1 MGPLSIRI
9 GIVDDH
15 PVVVGGL
22 AAALDAVDGFEV
34 VDRAG
39 SIREAEGLLA
49 RDGLD
54 VVLMDVRL
62 PDGNGL
68 ELLARTEGS
77 RRVAVIVISSFE
89 TTQYVAAAVRF
100 GAQGFVLKT
109 APLDEV
115 VEAVRRVATGG
126 SAFSAGQLRE
136 GLRGPI
142 RLRPRERDVLRRV
155 LAGQSNDEIAA
166 GLRTSRK
173 TVEKN
178 LSELFR
184 RFGVASRLE
193 LGLRAEREAW
203 LEIEPR

>member
-1 MGPLSIRI
+1 MTVRI

-22 AAALDAVDGFEV
+22 AAALDAVEGLEV
-34 VDRAG
+34 VARAG
-39 SIREAEGLLA
+39 TIRDAEGLLA

-54 VVLMDVRL
+54 VILMDVRL

-68 ELLARTEGS
+68 ELLERTGGT
-77 RRVAVIVISSFE
+77 RTAAVIVLSSFE
-89 TTQYVAAAVRF
+89 ATQYVAAAVRF
-100 GAQGFVLKT
+100 GAQGFLVKT

-115 VEAVRRVATGG
+115 VDAVRRVAAGG
-126 SAFSAGQLRE
+126 SAFSAAQLRE
-136 GLRGPI
+136 GVKGPVQ
-142 RLRPRERDVLRRV
+142 LRPRERDVLRRV

-178 LSELFR
+178 LSQLFQ

>member
-1 MGPLSIRI
+1 MTVRI

-22 AAALDAVDGFEV
+22 AAALDAVEGLEV
-34 VDRAG
+34 VARAG
-39 SIREAEGLLA
+39 TIRDAEGLLA

-54 VVLMDVRL
+54 VILMDVRL

-68 ELLARTEGS
+68 ELLERTGGT
-77 RRVAVIVISSFE
+77 RTAAVIVLSSFE
-89 TTQYVAAAVRF
+89 ATQYVAAAVRF
-100 GAQGFVLKT
+100 GAQGFLVKT

-115 VEAVRRVATGG
+115 VEAVRRVAAGG
-126 SAFSAGQLRE
+126 SAFSAVQLRE
-136 GLRGPI
+136 GVKGPVQ
-142 RLRPRERDVLRRV
+142 LRPRERDVLRRV
-155 LAGQSNDEIAA
+155 LAGQSNDEIAT
-166 GLRTSRK
+166 GLQTSRK

-178 LSELFR
+178 LSQLFQ

>member
-1 MGPLSIRI
+1 MTIRI

-15 PVVVGGL
+15 PIVVGGL
-22 AAALDAVDGFEV
+22 DAALSAVEDFEV
-34 VDRAG
+34 GARAG
-39 SIREAEGLLA
+39 TIHDAEALLA

-54 VVLMDVRL
+54 VVLMDIRL

-68 ELLARTEGS
+68 ELLQRTDGS
-77 RRVAVIVISSFE
+77 RKAAVIVLSSFE
-89 TTQYVAAAVRF
+89 AAQYVAAAIRF
-100 GAQGFVLKT
+100 GAQGFLVKT
-109 APLDEV
+109 APLDDV
-115 VEAVRRVATGG
+115 VEAVRRVAAGG
-126 SAFSAGQLRE
+126 SAFSASQLRE
-136 GLRGPI
+136 GLKGPV

-166 GLRTSRK
+166 GLQTSRK

-178 LSELFR
+178 LSRLFE

>member
-1 MGPLSIRI
+1 MTVRI

-22 AAALDAVDGFEV
+22 AAALNAVEGLEV
-34 VDRAG
+34 VARAG
-39 SIREAEGLLA
+39 TIHDAEGLLA

-54 VVLMDVRL
+54 VILMDVRL

-68 ELLARTEGS
+68 ELLERTGDT
-77 RRVAVIVISSFE
+77 RTAAVIVLSSFE
-89 TTQYVAAAVRF
+89 ATQYVAAAVRF
-100 GAQGFVLKT
+100 GAQGFLVKT

-115 VEAVRRVATGG
+115 VDAVRRVAAGG

-136 GLRGPI
+136 GIKGPVQ
-142 RLRPRERDVLRRV
+142 LRPRERDVLRRV

-178 LSELFR
+178 LSQLFQ

>member
-1 MGPLSIRI
+1 MTVRI

-22 AAALDAVDGFEV
+22 AAALDAVEGLEV
-34 VDRAG
+34 VARAG
-39 SIREAEGLLA
+39 TIRDAEGLLA

-54 VVLMDVRL
+54 VILMDVRL

-68 ELLARTEGS
+68 ELLERTDGT
-77 RRVAVIVISSFE
+77 RTAAVIVLSSFE
-89 TTQYVAAAVRF
+89 ATQYVAAAVRF
-100 GAQGFVLKT
+100 GAQGFLVKT

-115 VEAVRRVATGG
+115 VDAVRRVAAGG

-136 GLRGPI
+136 GIKGPVQ
-142 RLRPRERDVLRRV
+142 LRPRERDVLRRV

-166 GLRTSRK
+166 GLQTSRK

-178 LSELFR
+178 LSQLFQ

>member
-1 MGPLSIRI
+1 MTVRI

-22 AAALDAVDGFEV
+22 AAALDAVEGLEV
-34 VDRAG
+34 VARAG
-39 SIREAEGLLA
+39 TIRDAEGLLA

-54 VVLMDVRL
+54 VILMDVRL

-68 ELLARTEGS
+68 ELLERTDGT
-77 RRVAVIVISSFE
+77 RTAAVIVLSSFE
-89 TTQYVAAAVRF
+89 ATQYVAAAVRF
-100 GAQGFVLKT
+100 GAQGFLVKT

-115 VEAVRRVATGG
+115 VDAVRRVAAGG

-136 GLRGPI
+136 GVKGPVQ
-142 RLRPRERDVLRRV
+142 LRPRERDVLRRL

-166 GLRTSRK
+166 GLQTSRK

-178 LSELFR
+178 LSQLFQ

>member
-1 MGPLSIRI
+1 MTVRI

-22 AAALDAVDGFEV
+22 AAALDAVEGLEV
-34 VDRAG
+34 VARAG
-39 SIREAEGLLA
+39 TIRDAEGLLA

-54 VVLMDVRL
+54 VILMDVRL

-68 ELLARTEGS
+68 ELLERTDGT
-77 RRVAVIVISSFE
+77 RTAAVIVLSSFE
-89 TTQYVAAAVRF
+89 ATQYVAAAVRF
-100 GAQGFVLKT
+100 GAQGFLVKT

-115 VEAVRRVATGG
+115 VEAVRRVAAGG

-136 GLRGPI
+136 GVKGPVQ
-142 RLRPRERDVLRRV
+142 LRPRERDVLRRL

-178 LSELFR
+178 LSQLFQ

>member
-1 MGPLSIRI
+1 MTVRI

-22 AAALDAVDGFEV
+22 AAALDAVEGLEV
-34 VDRAG
+34 VARAG
-39 SIREAEGLLA
+39 TIRDAEGLLA

-54 VVLMDVRL
+54 VILMDVRL

-68 ELLARTEGS
+68 ELLERTDGT
-77 RRVAVIVISSFE
+77 RTAAVIVLSSFE
-89 TTQYVAAAVRF
+89 ATQYVAAAVRF
-100 GAQGFVLKT
+100 GAQGFLVKT

-115 VEAVRRVATGG
+115 VDAVRRVAAGG
-126 SAFSAGQLRE
+126 SAFSARQLRE
-136 GLRGPI
+136 GIKGPVQ
-142 RLRPRERDVLRRV
+142 LRPRERDVLRRV

-166 GLRTSRK
+166 GLQTSRK

-178 LSELFR
+178 LSQLFQ

>member
-1 MGPLSIRI
+1 MTVRI

-15 PVVVGGL
+15 PIVVGGL
-22 AAALDAVDGFEV
+22 DAALSAVEGFEV
-34 VDRAG
+34 VARAG
-39 SIREAEGLLA
+39 TIHDAEALLA

-68 ELLARTEGS
+68 ELLQRTDGS
-77 RRVAVIVISSFE
+77 RRAAVIVLSSFE
-89 TTQYVAAAVRF
+89 ASQYVAAAVRF
-100 GAQGFVLKT
+100 GAQGFLVKT
-109 APLDEV
+109 AQLDDV
-115 VEAVRRVATGG
+115 VEAVRRVAAGG
-126 SAFSAGQLRE
+126 SAFSASQLRE
-136 GLRGPI
+136 GLKGPV

-166 GLRTSRK
+166 GLQTSRK

-178 LSELFR
+178 LSRLFE

>member
-1 MGPLSIRI
+1 MTVRI

-22 AAALDAVDGFEV
+22 AAALDAVEGLEV
-34 VDRAG
+34 VARAG
-39 SIREAEGLLA
+39 TIRDAEGLLA

-54 VVLMDVRL
+54 VILMDVRL

-68 ELLARTEGS
+68 ELLERTDGT
-77 RRVAVIVISSFE
+77 RTAAVIVLSSFE
-89 TTQYVAAAVRF
+89 ATQYVAAAVRF
-100 GAQGFVLKT
+100 GAQGFLVKT

-115 VEAVRRVATGG
+115 VDAVRRVAAGG

-136 GLRGPI
+136 GVKGPVQ
-142 RLRPRERDVLRRV
+142 LRPRERDVLRRL

-178 LSELFR
+178 LSQLFQ

>member
-1 MGPLSIRI
+1 MTVRI

-22 AAALDAVDGFEV
+22 AAALDAVEGLEV
-34 VDRAG
+34 VARAG
-39 SIREAEGLLA
+39 TIRDAEGLLA

-54 VVLMDVRL
+54 VILMDVRL

-68 ELLARTEGS
+68 ELLERTGGI
-77 RRVAVIVISSFE
+77 RTAAVIVLSSFE
-89 TTQYVAAAVRF
+89 ATQYVAAAVRF
-100 GAQGFVLKT
+100 GAQGFLVKT

-115 VEAVRRVATGG
+115 VDAVRRVAAGG

-136 GLRGPI
+136 GVKGPVQ
-142 RLRPRERDVLRRV
+142 LRPRERDVLRRV

-178 LSELFR
+178 LSQLFQ

>member
-1 MGPLSIRI
+1 MTVRI

-22 AAALDAVDGFEV
+22 AAALNAVEGLEV
-34 VDRAG
+34 VARAG
-39 SIREAEGLLA
+39 TIRDAEGLLA

-54 VVLMDVRL
+54 VILMDVRL

-68 ELLARTEGS
+68 ELLERTGAT
-77 RRVAVIVISSFE
+77 RTAAVIVLSSFE
-89 TTQYVAAAVRF
+89 ATQYVAAAVRF
-100 GAQGFVLKT
+100 GAQGFLVKT

-115 VEAVRRVATGG
+115 VEAVRRVAAGG
-126 SAFSAGQLRE
+126 SAFSARQLRE
-136 GLRGPI
+136 GVKGPVQ
-142 RLRPRERDVLRRV
+142 LRPRERDVLRRV

-166 GLRTSRK
+166 GLQTSRK

-178 LSELFR
+178 LSQLFQ

>member
-1 MGPLSIRI
+1 MTVRI

-22 AAALDAVDGFEV
+22 AAALDAVEGLEV
-34 VDRAG
+34 VARAG
-39 SIREAEGLLA
+39 TIRDAEGLLA

-54 VVLMDVRL
+54 VILMDVRL

-68 ELLARTEGS
+68 ELLERTDGT
-77 RRVAVIVISSFE
+77 RTAAVIVLSSFE
-89 TTQYVAAAVRF
+89 ATQYVAAAVRF
-100 GAQGFVLKT
+100 GAQGFLVKT

-115 VEAVRRVATGG
+115 VDAVRRVAAGG

-136 GLRGPI
+136 GIKGPVQ
-142 RLRPRERDVLRRV
+142 LRPRERDVLRRV

-178 LSELFR
+178 LSQLFQ

>member
-1 MGPLSIRI
+1 MTVRI

-22 AAALDAVDGFEV
+22 AAALDAVEGLEV
-34 VDRAG
+34 VARAG
-39 SIREAEGLLA
+39 TIRDAEGLLA

-54 VVLMDVRL
+54 VILMDVRL

-68 ELLARTEGS
+68 ELLERTGGT
-77 RRVAVIVISSFE
+77 RTAAVIVLSSFE
-89 TTQYVAAAVRF
+89 ATQYVAAAVRF
-100 GAQGFVLKT
+100 GAQGFLVKT

-115 VEAVRRVATGG
+115 VDAVRRVAAGG

-136 GLRGPI
+136 GIKGPVQ
-142 RLRPRERDVLRRV
+142 LRPRERDVLRRV

-166 GLRTSRK
+166 GLQTSRK

-178 LSELFR
+178 LSQLFQ

>member
-1 MGPLSIRI
+1 MTVRI

-22 AAALDAVDGFEV
+22 AAALDAVEGLEV
-34 VDRAG
+34 VARAG
-39 SIREAEGLLA
+39 TIRDAEGLLA

-54 VVLMDVRL
+54 VILMDVRL

-68 ELLARTEGS
+68 ELLERTGDT
-77 RRVAVIVISSFE
+77 RTAAVIVLSSFE
-89 TTQYVAAAVRF
+89 ATQYVAAAVRF
-100 GAQGFVLKT
+100 GAQGFLVKT

-115 VEAVRRVATGG
+115 VDAVRRVAAGG

-136 GLRGPI
+136 GVKGPVQ
-142 RLRPRERDVLRRV
+142 LRPRERDVLRRL

-178 LSELFR
+178 LSQLFQ

>member
-1 MGPLSIRI
+1 MTVRI

-22 AAALDAVDGFEV
+22 AAALDVVEGLEV
-34 VDRAG
+34 VARAG
-39 SIREAEGLLA
+39 TIRDAEGLLA

-54 VVLMDVRL
+54 VILMDVRL

-68 ELLARTEGS
+68 ELLERTGGT
-77 RRVAVIVISSFE
+77 RTAAVIVLSSFE
-89 TTQYVAAAVRF
+89 ATQYVAAAFRF
-100 GAQGFVLKT
+100 GAQGFLVKT

-115 VEAVRRVATGG
+115 VDAIRRVAAGG

-136 GLRGPI
+136 GVKGPV

-155 LAGQSNDEIAA
+155 LAGQSNDEIAT
-166 GLRTSRK
+166 GLQTSTK

-178 LSELFR
+178 LSQLFK

>member
-1 MGPLSIRI
+1 MTVRI

-22 AAALDAVDGFEV
+22 AAALDAVEGLEV
-34 VDRAG
+34 VARAG
-39 SIREAEGLLA
+39 TIRDAEGLLA

-54 VVLMDVRL
+54 VILMDVRL

-68 ELLARTEGS
+68 ELLERTDGT
-77 RRVAVIVISSFE
+77 RTAAVIVLSSFE
-89 TTQYVAAAVRF
+89 ATQYVAAAVRF
-100 GAQGFVLKT
+100 GAQGFLVKT

-115 VEAVRRVATGG
+115 VDAVRRVAAGG

-136 GLRGPI
+136 GVKGPVQ
-142 RLRPRERDVLRRV
+142 LRPRERDVLRRV

-166 GLRTSRK
+166 GLQTSRK

-178 LSELFR
+178 LSQLFQ

>member
-1 MGPLSIRI
+1 MTVRI

-22 AAALDAVDGFEV
+22 AAALDVVEGLEV
-34 VDRAG
+34 VARAG
-39 SIREAEGLLA
+39 TIRDAEGLLA

-54 VVLMDVRL
+54 VILMDVRL

-68 ELLARTEGS
+68 ELLERTGGT
-77 RRVAVIVISSFE
+77 RTAAVIVLSSFE
-89 TTQYVAAAVRF
+89 ATQYVAAAFRF
-100 GAQGFVLKT
+100 GAQGFLVKT

-115 VEAVRRVATGG
+115 VDAIRRVAAGG

-136 GLRGPI
+136 GVKGPVQ
-142 RLRPRERDVLRRV
+142 LRPRERDVLRRV
-155 LAGQSNDEIAA
+155 LAGQSNDEIAT
-166 GLRTSRK
+166 GLQTSTK

-178 LSELFR
+178 LSQLFK

>member
-1 MGPLSIRI
+1 MTVRI

-22 AAALDAVDGFEV
+22 AAALNAVEGLEV
-34 VDRAG
+34 VARAG
-39 SIREAEGLLA
+39 TIRDAEGLLA

-54 VVLMDVRL
+54 VILMDVRL

-68 ELLARTEGS
+68 ELLERTGGT
-77 RRVAVIVISSFE
+77 RTAAVIVLSSFE
-89 TTQYVAAAVRF
+89 ATQYVAAAVRF
-100 GAQGFVLKT
+100 GAQGFLVKT

-115 VEAVRRVATGG
+115 VDAIRRVAAGG

-136 GLRGPI
+136 GVKGPVQ
-142 RLRPRERDVLRRV
+142 LRPRERDVLRRV
-155 LAGQSNDEIAA
+155 LAGQSNDEIAT
-166 GLRTSRK
+166 GLQTSTK

-178 LSELFR
+178 LSQLFK